1 MWLGVR
7 STEPDSLDSLDL
19 PFRAPPADGIRQD
32 IFSVVVDKG
41 DEGFARPL
49 PVLYFGTQVVH
60 ADRRL
65 SDVLAALGDYCEAA
79 LQSDQRSV
87 YTVHACRIDGVP
99 GLYARDLFN
108 RSVDRRNFER
118 LGVEFAQ
125 KPLVTF
131 DGDRFSTTGWKSFD
145 PQFSLMVGSSDEGG
159 AWQLSGGLVPF
170 TLASFRFGPIGPL
183 ELARLVR
190 VCDAMK
196 VVAAEEPADAYHLVR
211 SLVNP

>member
-1 MWLGVR
+1 MR
-7 STEPDSLDSLDL
+7 STEPDSLASLDL
-19 PFRAPPADGIRQD
+19 PFKVPPADGIRQD
-32 IFSVVVDKG
+32 IFSVVVDKA
-41 DEGFARPL
+41 DEGLARPL

-65 SDVLAALGDYCEAA
+65 SDVLAALTDYCEAA
-79 LQSDQRSV
+79 LESERRPV

-108 RSVDRRNFER
+108 RSIDRRRFQR

-131 DGDRFSTTGWKSFD
+131 DGDRFSTDGWESFE
-145 PQFSLMVGSSDEGG
+145 PKFSLLVGSSDEGG
-159 AWQLSGGLVPF
+159 ATELSGGLVPF
-170 TLASFRFGPIGPL
+170 TLASYRFGPIGPR
-183 ELARLVR
+183 ELSRLVR

-196 VVAAEEPADAYHLVR
+196 VVAAEDSADAYRLVR
-211 SLVNP
+211 RLVTP